1 MTDQLSLT
9 AKMSK
14 RKKNVRIERFVQAG
28 KAILEAR
35 INVKTNQQDITEH
48 FQNDMT
54 PYYRENGH
62 NRENN

>member
-35 INVKTNQQDITEH
+35 INVKTN
-48 FQNDMT
+48 
-54 PYYRENGH
+54 
-62 NRENN
+62 

>member
-14 RKKNVRIERFVQAG
+14 RKKNVRIERFVQPG
-28 KAILEAR
+28 KAILEIR

-48 FQNDMT
+48 FQNDMI
-54 PYYRENGH
+54 PYYRRNGH

>member
-1 MTDQLSLT
+1 MTDQLSLI

-14 RKKNVRIERFVQAG
+14 RKKNVRIERFVQPG

-35 INVKTNQQDITEH
+35 INVKTDQQDITEH
-48 FQNDMT
+48 FQNDMV
-54 PYYRENGH
+54 PYCRRNRH